1 MLWFYLFSS
10 ESILMD
16 LVKITVSRM
25 RIYIKK
31 YIYIYSVLVSTDLYN
46 NYNVIRYITEQE
58 PSNVL
63 DQSKSMKI
71 SV

>member
-25 RIYIKK
+25 RIYIKI

>member
-10 ESILMD
+10 ESILMI

-25 RIYIKK
+25 RIYIKI

>member
-16 LVKITVSRM
+16 LVKITVSRK
-25 RIYIKK
+25 RINIYIF
-31 YIYIYSVLVSTDLYN
+31 VSTGLYN
-46 NYNVIRYITEQE
+46 NYNVIRYSTEQE

>member
-25 RIYIKK
+25 RIYINI
-31 YIYIYSVLVSTDLYN
+31 YIYILVSTDLYN
-46 NYNVIRYITEQE
+46 NYNVIRYSTEQE

>member
-25 RIYIKK
+25 RIYIKI
-31 YIYIYSVLVSTDLYN
+31 YIYILVSTDLYN
-46 NYNVIRYITEQE
+46 NYNVIRYSTEQE